1 MSQFRDKKLTLII
14 IFVCILL
21 TLLCYL
27 LYIKKCHREPY
38 SAVCD
43 DLCKV
48 GVPASC
54 QQLSGPGSL
63 GKSVVCAADEAALIA
78 CNCPVPPAD
87 RCPQIVGS
95 EDISCAD
102 CHIIQS
108 DEFSVG
114 PIQMDRLCANLPNEA
129 RCSFNEQCQ
138 SGGCGR
144 KTAAE
149 GDEGNYICCES
160 GTELFDG
167 HDYCKGLPNGS
178 VCKSDAMCATD
189 YCDGSNGLG
198 ARGTCANKPQ
208 SSCFLAH
215 AVVHTIDNDGT
226 HCKKRIDQVKVGDLV
241 RSGRTGQPVQV
252 MLVDRAERSNVLIIG
267 IDDHAPFATADH
279 TFIGVNR
286 PRVCADVGLA
296 LSLKHYDPEDVGEL
310 RAGCRLYEYIHD
322 CKHENIIERVSRVVM
337 SECLVYN
344 LITSDHSYIV
354 NGFAV
359 NDDFPEVEKH
369 PRVALRILNILADM
383 VETEE
388 MLEIVDLGSYV
399 RRVCATLTVG
409 LDETVT
415 DKDMMRCMEL
425 LINYP
430 RMIQIADELW
440 EKWFDQLNV

>member
-1 MSQFRDKKLTLII
+1 MPSSQQSKRTIFFIFFLVAILFLI
-14 IFVCILL
+14 
-21 TLLCYL
+21 
-27 LYIKKCHREPY
+27 YIVANKCREPY
-38 SAVCD
+38 SAFCD

-63 GKSVVCAADEAALIA
+63 GKSVVCAADEASLLA

-87 RCPQIVGS
+87 RCPQILGGG
-95 EDISCAD
+95 DISCAD
-102 CHIIQS
+102 CQLIQS

-114 PIQMDRLCANLPNEA
+114 PMQIDRLCANLPNDA
-129 RCSFNEQCQ
+129 QCSFDEQCQ

-149 GDEGNYICCES
+149 GDEGNYVCCPS
-160 GTELFDG
+160 GTDLFDG

-189 YCDGSNGLG
+189 YCDGSNGMG
-198 ARGTCANKPQ
+198 ARGTCQNKPQ

-215 AVVHTIDNDGT
+215 ALVETIDLEDGSVI
-226 HCKKRIDQVKVGDLV
+226 KKRIDQVKVGDLV
-241 RSGRTGQPVQV
+241 RSGRTGEPVQV
-252 MLVDRAERSNVLIIG
+252 MLVDRAERLNVLIVG
-267 IDDHAPFATADH
+267 VNDHEPFATADH
-279 TFIGVNR
+279 SFIGVYK

-310 RAGCRLYEYIHD
+310 RAGSRLYGYGD
-322 CKHENIIERVSRVVM
+322 CKHEYTVDRVSRVVM
-337 SECLVYN
+337 SDCVVYN
-344 LITSDHSYIV
+344 LITSDHSYVI

-369 PRVALRILNILADM
+369 PRVSLRILNILADM
-383 VETEE
+383 AETGEYCE
-388 MLEIVDLGSYV
+388 TVDLGSYV
-399 RRVCATLTVG
+399 RRVCASMSVSE
-409 LDETVT
+409 DESVK
-415 DKDMMRCMEL
+415 DEDMMRCMDL
-425 LINYP
+425 LINHP
-430 RMIQIADELW
+430 RLIQIADELW